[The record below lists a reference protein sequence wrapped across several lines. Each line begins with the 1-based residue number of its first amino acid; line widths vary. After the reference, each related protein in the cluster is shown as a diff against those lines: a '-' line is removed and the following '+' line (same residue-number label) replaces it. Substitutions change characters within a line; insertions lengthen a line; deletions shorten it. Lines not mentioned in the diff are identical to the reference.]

1 MMDFMTNSYLV
12 IGLGNPG
19 KEYEGTR
26 HNIGFVFV
34 DKLCSRIEAGA
45 WKNEDKFN
53 AECCKGKIGKKQ
65 VIFAKPQTFMNLSGD
80 AVLKLKRYYK
90 VENEKIIIVSDDFNL
105 ETGQVRIRIGGES
118 GGHNG
123 LKSVIEN
130 IGDDFWRIRIGIGDA
145 GPIPKDKYVLTKFA
159 SDEKQIV
166 TMSVDKAVGELIESI
181 SQGKLENETISR

>member
-1 MMDFMTNSYLV
+1 MFLV
-12 IGLGNPG
+12 IGLGNLG

-34 DKLCSRIEAGA
+34 DKLCSRIEASA
-45 WKNEDKFN
+45 WKKEDKFD
-53 AECCKGKIGKKQ
+53 AEYCKGKIGKKQ

-80 AVLKLKRYYK
+80 TVLKLKRYYK
-90 VENEKIIIVSDDFNL
+90 VENEKIIVVSDDFNL
-105 ETGQVRIRIGGES
+105 EVGQVRIRFAGES

-130 IGDDFWRIRIGIGDA
+130 IGDDFWRVRIGIGKN

-159 SDEKQIV
+159 SDERTTINLV
-166 TMSVDKAVGELIESI
+166 VDNMVNGLIESI